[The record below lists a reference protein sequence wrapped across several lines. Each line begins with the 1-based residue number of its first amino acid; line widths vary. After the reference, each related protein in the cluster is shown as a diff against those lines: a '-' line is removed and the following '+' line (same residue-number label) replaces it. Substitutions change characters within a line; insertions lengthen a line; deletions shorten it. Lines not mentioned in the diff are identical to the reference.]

1 MPAHLSWPPACNLDV
16 NLTASRWR
24 IFHLLKSFERTD
36 ERGGGR
42 RSYNRGWMGVSFVK
56 MCWTSAYKKGGAY
69 SKALLSSWCMFGN
82 ETALNIRRI
91 SQARF
96 LFYFGVFCCFI
107 FPTSDFLIEPS
118 CVLFLVSQ
126 SDLCIHPVLSPPQPF
141 VILYVLCSFLIFL
154 KYQPLELW
162 YLT

>member
-1 MPAHLSWPPACNLDV
+1 
-16 NLTASRWR
+16 
-24 IFHLLKSFERTD
+24 
-36 ERGGGR
+36 
-42 RSYNRGWMGVSFVK
+42 

-82 ETALNIRRI
+82 ETALNIRCI

-96 LFYFGVFCCFI
+96 LFYFGVFCCSI
-107 FPTSDFLIEPS
+107 FPTSDFLIESS

-141 VILYVLCSFLIFL
+141 VILCFLFLFDIFKVSAIRAVVSHLGPLSKHTIYVLICLYLAFSVIFMSFIYMEIKMEARLIL
-154 KYQPLELW
+154 CVVSENTKYQSICKNH
-162 YLT
+162 